1 MLQSLNTKAS
11 GIFARTLLGL
21 LVASLALWGIGDIFR
36 SSPSN
41 TVVKVGDSVISAQ
54 EMKNALDEEVAN
66 YRSMLGK
73 QYSPELLASIGVP
86 SQVLER
92 LVQQKLVEAEVRDLG
107 LMVPE
112 SHLMAELR
120 SNPAF
125 HGENGKFST
134 ERFRQVLAA
143 NGLSEKMYVSL
154 LSKEIAANMLLQSIM
169 SGIQAPSVAAELAY
183 LYENEKRS
191 VDLLIFTPGLIKE
204 VPDPEKMELE
214 QFYEEN
220 AENFRAEELRVVSLL
235 ALDAEALKK
244 EMEIGEE
251 DLLIEYQ
258 NRIDEFREPEKREIK
273 QLLFDDEGR
282 AKKAHA
288 ALQAGTVFETAGA
301 EFEATNENLLLGTMT
316 KADVLPEAEKAVF
329 ALPENGHT
337 APIQSS
343 FGWHIFK
350 VTRIEP
356 AHTKSFADVRTQ
368 LEEELRGQRASDEIY
383 QLSNTLQDDLA
394 GGATLEEAARSV
406 GAKLKVYGPMD
417 REGKSPDGTK
427 VKIPQNYSELLG
439 TAFTLTEGSASNLME
454 SEDGSYYALRVDSII
469 PERTRALDEIRGTVI
484 EKWKER
490 QREKLLYQLASGIAE
505 SLQKSDIDTIVA
517 KTGAQVLR
525 GETVTR
531 SSTAFSNKERL
542 PAMMISAIFSAQPG
556 AATEAYSLPDGGYLV
571 ARLTDVQTADT
582 TSETGKAG
590 LKKARDNLRTVYA
603 DELYMQYMA
612 YLRQKHGVSEPD
624 PAFVNSLL
632 Q

>member
-11 GIFARTLLGL
+11 GIFARTFLGL

-41 TVVKVGDSVISAQ
+41 TVVKVGNSVVSAQ

-73 QYSPELLASIGVP
+73 QYSPELIASIGVP
-86 SQVLER
+86 TQVLER

-120 SNPAF
+120 GNPAF
-125 HGENGKFST
+125 HGENGKFNT
-134 ERFRQVLAA
+134 ERFRQVLST
-143 NGLSEKMYVSL
+143 NGLSESMYVSL

-169 SGIQAPSVAAELAY
+169 SGVQVPDAAAELAY
-183 LYENEKRS
+183 LYENEKRV
-191 VDLLIFTPGLIKE
+191 VDLLVFTPGLIKD
-204 VPDPEKMELE
+204 VPDPENVELE

-220 AENFRAEELRVVSLL
+220 AENFRAEELRVISLL

-244 EMEIGEE
+244 GMEISEE

-273 QLLFDDEGR
+273 QMLFEDETR

-288 ALQAGTVFETAGA
+288 ALLAGTVFETVAA
-301 EFEATNENLLLGTMT
+301 EFDANNENLLLGTMG
-316 KADVLPEAEKAVF
+316 KAEVLPEAEQAIF
-329 ALPENGHT
+329 SLPTEGFT

-350 VTRIEP
+350 VTRIQS
-356 AHTKSFADVRTQ
+356 AHTKPFADIRQ
-368 LEEELRGQRASDEIY
+368 QIESELHTQRASDEIY

-406 GAKLKVYGPMD
+406 SAQLKVYGPMD

-427 VKIPQNYSELLG
+427 VKIPQNYNQLLD
-439 TAFTLTEGSASNLME
+439 TAFTLTEGGVSNLME

-490 QREKLLYQLASGIAE
+490 QREKLLYQLAGGIAE
-505 SLQKSDIDTIVA
+505 SLEKADIEAVAA
-517 KTGAQVLR
+517 KTGAQLLR
-525 GETVTR
+525 GETITR

-542 PAMMISAIFSAQPG
+542 PAMMISAVFSAQKG
-556 AATEAYSLPDGGYLV
+556 AVTEAYSIPNGGYLV
-571 ARLTDVQTADT
+571 ARLTDIKTADT
-582 TSETGKAG
+582 ASEVGKTG
-590 LKKARDNLRTVYA
+590 LKTARDNLRSLYA
-603 DELYMQYMA
+603 DELYIQYMA

-624 PAFVNSLL
+624 PAFINSLL

>member
-11 GIFARTLLGL
+11 GIFARTFLGL

-36 SSPSN
+36 SSPSS
-41 TVVKVGDSVISAQ
+41 TVVKVGGNVISAQ
-54 EMKNALDEEVAN
+54 EMKNALDEEAAN

-120 SNPAF
+120 NNPAF

-134 ERFRQVLAA
+134 ERFRQVLAT
-143 NGLSEKMYVSL
+143 NGLSESMYVSL

-169 SGIQAPSVAAELAY
+169 SGIQVPSAAAELAY

-191 VDLLIFTPGLIKE
+191 VDLLVFTPDLIKD
-204 VPDPEKMELE
+204 VPDPENMELE
-214 QFYEEN
+214 QFYQEN

-244 EMEIGEE
+244 EMEMGEE

-288 ALQAGTVFETAGA
+288 ALQAGAAFETAGA
-301 EFEATNENLLLGTMT
+301 EFEATNENLLLGTMAKT
-316 KADVLPEAEKAVF
+316 DVLPEAEKAVF

-350 VTRIEP
+350 VIRIDP
-356 AHTKSFADVRTQ
+356 AHTKPFADVRKQ

-417 REGKSPDGTK
+417 RGGKSPDGTK
-427 VKIPQNYSELLG
+427 VKIPQNYGELLG

-505 SLQKSDIDTIVA
+505 SLQKSDIETVA
-517 KTGAQVLR
+517 IKIGAQLLR

-556 AATEAYSLPDGGYLV
+556 AVTEAYSLPDGGYLV

-582 TSETGKAG
+582 TNETGKTG
-590 LKKARDNLRTVYA
+590 LEKARDNLRTVYA

-624 PAFVNSLL
+624 PAFINSLL

>member
-11 GIFARTLLGL
+11 GIFARTFLGL
-21 LVASLALWGIGDIFR
+21 LVASLALWGIGDVFR
-36 SSPSN
+36 SSPSS
-41 TVVKVGDSVISAQ
+41 TAVKVGDSNISAQ
-54 EMKNALDEEVAN
+54 EMKNALNEEVAN

-73 QYSPELLASIGVP
+73 QYSPALLTSIGVP
-86 SQVLER
+86 MQVLER

-120 SNPAF
+120 NNPAF

-134 ERFRQVLAA
+134 ERFRQVLSA
-143 NGLSEKMYVSL
+143 NGLSESMYVSL

-169 SGIQAPSVAAELAY
+169 SGVQVPHAAAELAY
-183 LYENEKRS
+183 LYENEKRT
-191 VDLLIFTPGLIKE
+191 VDLLVFTPDLIKE
-204 VPDPEKMELE
+204 VPDPENMELE

-220 AENFRAEELRVVSLL
+220 AENFRAQELRVVSLL

-244 EMEIGEE
+244 NMEIAEE

-258 NRIDEFREPEKREIK
+258 NRIDEFREPEKREVK
-273 QLLFDDEGR
+273 QLLFDDETR

-288 ALQAGTVFETAGA
+288 ALQAGTVFETVAA
-301 EFEATNENLLLGTMT
+301 EFDATNENLLLGTLAKT
-316 KADVLPEAEKAVF
+316 EVLPEAEEAIF
-329 ALPENGHT
+329 SLPAEGFT
-337 APIQSS
+337 SPIQSS

-356 AHTKSFADVRTQ
+356 AHTKPFADIRQQV
-368 LEEELRGQRASDEIY
+368 ENELRAQRASDEIY

-406 GAKLKVYGPMD
+406 NAQIKVFGPMD

-427 VKIPQNYSELLG
+427 VKIPQNYGELLE
-439 TAFTLTEGSASNLME
+439 TAFTLTEGGVSNLME

-484 EKWKER
+484 GKWKER
-490 QREKLLYQLASGIAE
+490 QREKLLYQLASGVAE
-505 SLQKSDIDTIVA
+505 SLQKSDIDTVAA
-517 KTGAQVLR
+517 KTGAQLLR

-531 SSTAFSNKERL
+531 NSTVFSNKERL
-542 PAMMISAIFSAQPG
+542 PAMMISAIFSAQKG
-556 AATEAYSLPDGGYLV
+556 AVTEAYSIPDGGYLV
-571 ARLTDVQTADT
+571 ARLTDVRTADT

-590 LKKARDNLRTVYA
+590 LKTARDNLRSVYA

-612 YLRQKHGVSEPD
+612 YLRRKHGVSEPD
-624 PAFVNSLL
+624 PAFINSLL